1 MPRVARRMAYRSRH
15 ITPLFFR
22 AAVLVVKLCH
32 PNHLGKIIGVLV
44 DRLPVVRN
52 PVGIASAQ
60 SPRQSH
66 QTGEVRNH

>member
-1 MPRVARRMAYRSRH
+1 
-15 ITPLFFR
+15 
-22 AAVLVVKLCH
+22 
-32 PNHLGKIIGVLV
+32 
-44 DRLPVVRN
+44 VRN